1 MAKPAR
7 TGIGAV
13 FGGDTGQTGRRAVFQ
28 ILIPDRSLVY
38 GVCLLSGVANL
49 LMLTAPLFMLQVYD
63 RVIPSGSIPTLVTLF
78 VLVALLYVAQAM
90 VDYCR
95 GRVLSRVGEGLDRQL
110 ADRFFRHDLDRA
122 VGEMP
127 TARSPLHELAV
138 IRRFLSGVGP
148 SALLDVPWVPIYLLI
163 LTSLHWSLGLIGL
176 LGCVVVVVLAVLA
189 DLATGKTLRQSA
201 DLDSRSQALLA
212 SSTRAAEAA
221 KVLGMSDT
229 LSQRFMRLR
238 GRGMDF
244 EAESGDAGARLAAVS
259 RGFRMF
265 LQSATLA
272 AGAALAIAQEVS
284 GGTIIA
290 ASIIL
295 GRALAPIDQIVGHW
309 RSISQARSALNEI
322 AAAYEARPDRPQPI
336 TLDPPQGF
344 LSVDSLAAGPPGDRR
359 PFLSGITLDLKP
371 GDGLGVIGP
380 SASGKS
386 TLARAL
392 VGVSEPLAGEIR
404 LDGALLEHRTSDE
417 LGRYLGYLPQDVEL
431 IGGTVRECIARHDPG
446 ARDEDVLSAAS
457 AAGAHDMI
465 LSLPEGY
472 DTEVGEGGASLS
484 GGQRQRIALARAL
497 YGDPVLIVLDE
508 PNANLDQEGDAA
520 LTHAIHKAR
529 ERGAVVVVIT
539 HRPSAMAAVDH
550 ILVLKDG
557 LQVGLDRKE
566 LILRRVLTVTDQTGK
581 ERAASQ

>member
-1 MAKPAR
+1 MVRLAQ
-7 TGIGAV
+7 TGIGASIGS
-13 FGGDTGQTGRRAVFQ
+13 GGAAGRRAVLK
-28 ILIPDRSLVY
+28 ILVPERSLIV

-63 RVIPSGSIPTLVTLF
+63 RVIPSGSIPTLLTLF
-78 VLVALLYVAQAM
+78 GLVAVLYAAQAI

-95 GRVLSRVGEGLDRQL
+95 GRVLSRIGEAFDRKL
-110 ADRFFRHDLDRA
+110 AGRFFRHDLDKA
-122 VGEMP
+122 VGDGAP
-127 TARSPLHELAV
+127 VRSPLNELAV

-163 LTSLHWSLGLIGL
+163 LASLHWSLGLLGVF
-176 LGCVVVVVLAVLA
+176 GCVVVIVLAVLT
-189 DLATGKTLRQSA
+189 DFATRKALRQSA
-201 DLDSRSQALLA
+201 ELDSKSQALLT
-212 SSTRAAEAA
+212 SVIRGAETA
-221 KVLGMSDT
+221 KVLGMSET
-229 LSQRFMRLR
+229 LSRRFTGLR
-238 GRGMDF
+238 GQGIDR
-244 EAESGDAGARLAAVS
+244 EAIGGDAGARLAAVS
-259 RGFRMF
+259 RGSRMF

-272 AGAALAIAQEVS
+272 AGAALAIAQEVT

-290 ASIIL
+290 ASIVL

-309 RSISQARSALNEI
+309 RSISQARSALTEI
-322 AAAYEARPDRPQPI
+322 AAAYDARPDRPQPI
-336 TLDPPQGF
+336 ALQPPRGH
-344 LSVDSLAAGPPGDRR
+344 LTVDSLAVGPPGSRR
-359 PFLSGITLDLKP
+359 PFLSGVTLDLEP
-371 GDGLGVIGP
+371 GDGLGIIGP

-392 VGVSEPLAGEIR
+392 VGVSAPLAGEIR
-404 LDGALLEHRTSDE
+404 LDGALLDHWTSDE
-417 LGRYLGYLPQDVEL
+417 LGRFLGYLPQDVEL
-431 IGGTVRECIARHDPG
+431 IGGSVRECIARHDPE

-457 AAGAHDMI
+457 AAGAHEMI
-465 LSLPEGY
+465 LSLPDGY
-472 DTEVGEGGASLS
+472 DAEVGEGGTALS

-557 LQVGLDRKE
+557 MQVGLDKKE
-566 LILRRVLTVTDQTGK
+566 LILRRVLTVTDKTGTD
-581 ERAASQ
+581 RAASQ